1 MPESAP
7 VGGAANLSNV
17 AQMPSVVTASNKTMP
32 KHSDMHKLTQ

>member
-17 AQMPSVVTASNKTMP
+17 AQMPSSNKTMP
-32 KHSDMHKLTQ
+32 EHSDMHKLTQ